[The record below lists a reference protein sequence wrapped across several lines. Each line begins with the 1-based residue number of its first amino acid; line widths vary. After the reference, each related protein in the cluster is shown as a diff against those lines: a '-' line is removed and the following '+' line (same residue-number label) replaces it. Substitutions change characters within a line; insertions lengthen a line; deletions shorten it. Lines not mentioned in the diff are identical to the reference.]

1 MILFWVICCL
11 MIVIALAFVLPPLL
25 QHSND
30 AQATSNDERKQ
41 ANIAVYSDQLA
52 ELAADL
58 EHGIVSKEQYEQDR
72 DELERRLLEDAS
84 TPTTAGKHQRVSPK
98 QSQTAYVLAVLLP
111 LVAVLFYLKVGN
123 LKAISNPTA
132 QPTTN
137 GAAAGTNDFTQ
148 QRIEANVAALAKR
161 LESNPNDAEGW
172 TTLGRSYTT
181 LEKFDEATKAY
192 ARANELKPGNADLLT
207 DYAFAMA
214 MGKGRQLEGEPLELI
229 NKALKID
236 PDNAKALQ
244 LAGSAAFQ
252 TKDYQKAID
261 YWQRVLSKVPPGSD
275 LAQSVQ
281 GRISEAKS
289 LLTKK

>member
-1 MILFWVICCL
+1 V
-11 MIVIALAFVLPPLL
+11 V
-25 QHSND
+25 D
-30 AQATSNDERKQ
+30 DEERKE
-41 ANIAVYSDQLA
+41 ANIAVYSQQLA

-84 TPTTAGKHQRVSPK
+84 SSTGGGRAQRVAAKKP
-98 QSQTAYVLAVLLP
+98 QSAYVLAVLLP
-111 LVAVLFYLKVGN
+111 LVAVLFYLKVGD
-123 LKAISNPTA
+123 LKAISNPTT
-132 QPTTN
+132 QTTASES
-137 GAAAGTNDFTQ
+137 GAGANDFTQ

-161 LESNPNDAEGW
+161 LETNPNDADGW

-181 LEKFDEATKAY
+181 LEKFAEATKAY
-192 ARANELKPGNADLLT
+192 AKANELKPGNADLLT

-214 MGKGRQLEGEPLELI
+214 MANGRQLQGEPMALI
-229 NKALKID
+229 DKALQLE

-252 TKDYQKAID
+252 AKDYQKAID
-261 YWQRVLSKVPPGSD
+261 YWERVLSKVPPGSD

-289 LLTKK
+289 LLPKK

>member
-1 MILFWVICCL
+1 
-11 MIVIALAFVLPPLL
+11 
-25 QHSND
+25 
-30 AQATSNDERKQ
+30 
-41 ANIAVYSDQLA
+41 VYSDQLA

-72 DELERRLLEDAS
+72 DEIERRLLEDAS
-84 TPTTAGKHQRVSPK
+84 SSTSGGRTPRAAAKKP
-98 QSQTAYVLAVLLP
+98 QSAYVLAVLLP
-111 LVAVLFYLKVGN
+111 LVAVVFYLKVGDF
-123 LKAISNPTA
+123 KAISNPTA
-132 QPTTN
+132 QAMASAGGTA
-137 GAAAGTNDFTQ
+137 GAGANDFTQ

-161 LESNPNDAEGW
+161 LESNPNDADGW

-181 LEKFDEATKAY
+181 MEKFPEAAKAY
-192 ARANELKPGNADLLT
+192 AKANELKPGNADLLT

-214 MGKGRQLEGEPLELI
+214 MANGRQLQGEPMSLI
-229 NKALKID
+229 NKALQIE

-252 TKDYQKAID
+252 AKDYQKAID
-261 YWQRVLSKVPPGSD
+261 YWERVLSKVPPGSD

-289 LLTKK
+289 LLPKK

>member
-1 MILFWVICCL
+1 MILFWAICGL
-11 MIVIALAFVLPPLL
+11 LIVIALAFVLPPLL
-25 QHSND
+25 QRSSE
-30 AQATSNDERKQ
+30 AQTTANDERKE
-41 ANIAVYSDQLA
+41 ANIAVYRDQLA
-52 ELAADL
+52 ELAVDL

-84 TPTTAGKHQRVSPK
+84 TTTGKSHRISPK
-98 QSQTAYVLAVLLP
+98 QPQTAYVLAVLLP
-111 LVAVLFYLKVGN
+111 LVAVLFYLKVGD

-132 QPTTN
+132 QPAMN
-137 GAAAGTNDFTQ
+137 GAAVGTNDFTQ
-148 QRIEANVAALAKR
+148 QRIEANVAALAKK
-161 LESNPNDAEGW
+161 LESNPNDADGW

-192 ARANELKPGNADLLT
+192 AKANELKPNNADLLT

-214 MGKGRQLEGEPLELI
+214 MAKGRQLDGEPLELI

-252 TKDYQKAID
+252 VKDYQKAID

>member
-1 MILFWVICCL
+1 MILFWVICAL
-11 MIVIALAFVLPPLL
+11 LIVIALAFVLPPLL
-25 QHSND
+25 QRSVD
-30 AQATSNDERKQ
+30 AQTAADEERKE

-72 DELERRLLEDAS
+72 DELERRLLEDAAATS
-84 TPTTAGKHQRVSPK
+84 TPGKTRGVLPRQ
-98 QSQTAYVLAVLLP
+98 QQTAYVLAILLP
-111 LVAVLFYLKVGN
+111 LVAVLVYLKVGD
-123 LKAISNPTA
+123 LKAIANPSSQATA
-132 QPTTN
+132 NQTAG
-137 GAAAGTNDFTQ
+137 GANDFTQ

-181 LEKFDEATKAY
+181 MEKFPEAAKAY
-192 ARANELKPGNADLLT
+192 AKANELKPGNADLLT
-207 DYAFAMA
+207 DYAFALA
-214 MGKGRQLEGEPLELI
+214 MTNGRQLQGEPLELI
-229 NKALKID
+229 NKALKVD

-252 TKDYQKAID
+252 ANDYQKAID

-281 GRISEAKS
+281 GRINEAKS
-289 LLTKK
+289 LLPKK

>member
-1 MILFWVICCL
+1 VILFWAICGL
-11 MIVIALAFVLPPLL
+11 LIVIALAFVLPPLL
-25 QHSND
+25 QRSSE
-30 AQATSNDERKQ
+30 AQTTANDERKE
-41 ANIAVYSDQLA
+41 ANIAVYRDQLA
-52 ELAADL
+52 ELAVDL

-84 TPTTAGKHQRVSPK
+84 TTTGKSHRISPK
-98 QSQTAYVLAVLLP
+98 QPQTAYVLAVLLP
-111 LVAVLFYLKVGN
+111 LVAVLFYLKVGD

-132 QPTTN
+132 QPAMN
-137 GAAAGTNDFTQ
+137 GAAVGTNDFTQ
-148 QRIEANVAALAKR
+148 QRIEANVAALAKK
-161 LESNPNDAEGW
+161 LESNPNDADGW

-192 ARANELKPGNADLLT
+192 AKANELKPNNADLLT

-214 MGKGRQLEGEPLELI
+214 MAKGRQLDGEPLELI

-252 TKDYQKAID
+252 VKDYQKAID